1 MEVFA
6 KYFRRLL
13 LGNSPQIFPGINR
26 NVENPGNHQLLV
38 EEIEK
43 ASRDPEQARKIAEII
58 DTSEGDIYRDFD
70 LPTFF
75 NHFILNPV
83 AKTILASA
91 FTRVTRPDLQSKGR
105 FTSCAVTHRPLLIAR
120 H

>member
-13 LGNSPQIFPGINR
+13 VGNSPQIFPGIHR

-38 EEIEK
+38 EEVEK
-43 ASRDPEQARKIAEII
+43 ASRDPEHARKIAEII

-75 NHFILNPV
+75 NHFSLNPA

-91 FTRVTRPDLQSKGR
+91 FTRVTRLDLQNKGR
-105 FTSCAVTHRPLLIAR
+105 SMGTDAIRYLSLTFM
-120 H
+120 